1 VNDLESRL
9 DSALKA
15 GDRADLVEQL
25 RRDRVAQQAE
35 IPMSNKDRAVQKN
48 AGWRQ
53 AMPDMRERAE
63 ALIMAL
69 DAKGA
74 AQDGDVIRRLL
85 HLLDSRDANV
95 KAEERAA
102 WDEYLAALLPHTDK
116 ETAAKQAD
124 MALIERRKR
133 FAP

>member
-1 VNDLESRL
+1 
-9 DSALKA
+9 
-15 GDRADLVEQL
+15 
-25 RRDRVAQQAE
+25 
-35 IPMSNKDRAVQKN
+35 MSNKDRAVQKN

-53 AMPDMRERAE
+53 AMPDFWERDAAPTKTHTRHY
-63 ALIMAL
+63 ALPL
-69 DAKGA
+69 R
-74 AQDGDVIRRLL
+74 DVIRRLL

-116 ETAAKQAD
+116 ETAAKEAD